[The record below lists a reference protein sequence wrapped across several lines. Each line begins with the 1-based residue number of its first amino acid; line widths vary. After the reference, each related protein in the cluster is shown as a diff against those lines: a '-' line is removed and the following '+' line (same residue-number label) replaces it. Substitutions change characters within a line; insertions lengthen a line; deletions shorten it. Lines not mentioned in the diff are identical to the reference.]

1 MPASYYC
8 EHIDLNKLPDKYK
21 YHSGLMI
28 SGDWFVDDS
37 EKALSLSSFDSNGI
51 DMESGSIAQTC
62 YRYEVPLISV
72 RIVSDAILNPEAK
85 SYDEFWDIAPTML
98 NDVVMSVIENYLKE
112 MNKTDV
118 IEILKTFVDYEK
130 NTGYINAIME
140 EVDAVEYAIKYM
152 ESH

>member
-1 MPASYYC
+1 
-8 EHIDLNKLPDKYK
+8 
-21 YHSGLMI
+21 
-28 SGDWFVDDS
+28 
-37 EKALSLSSFDSNGI
+37 
-51 DMESGSIAQTC
+51 
-62 YRYEVPLISV
+62 
-72 RIVSDAILNPEAK
+72 
-85 SYDEFWDIAPTML
+85 ML
-98 NDVVMSVIENYLKE
+98 NDVVMCVIENYLKE